1 MRDYT
6 DISPAINDIK
16 TNIDELMHF
25 TKETYHN
32 AFGSGRNIFLDATL
46 NSMEVAIEKLESA
59 QAMLKIVEDEFE
71 EWIKK

>member
-6 DISPAINDIK
+6 DISPAIDDIRTK
-16 TNIDELMHF
+16 LDELMYF

-32 AFGSGRNIFLDATL
+32 AFGSSGNIYIDATL
-46 NSMEVAIEKLESA
+46 NSMESAIEKLETA